1 MLKIYNSLTNKVELF
16 RPIHSRKIN
25 MYVCGPTVYDHI
37 HIGNARRMI
46 FFDTV
51 KKDLKSIG
59 FDVKYVTNITDV
71 DDKIIE
77 KAIKKQVT
85 EKEISEKYTASF
97 LEMVKALNADSINLT
112 PKATDYI
119 TQMIHY
125 IQDLVDQGYAYVIDS
140 GVYFRVHKIPTY
152 GQLSKQNIETLRQNT
167 RKELDDQ
174 KENPEDFAL
183 WKTTTEGI
191 TYDSPWQKGRPGWH
205 TECAVMNLEIFN
217 QEIDIH
223 GGGFDLKFPHH
234 ENEIAQ
240 TCAHQNHELA
250 KYWMHVGRL
259 DLEQTKMSKSLGNA
273 LYVKDL
279 IKKVDPNAFRLL
291 IISHHYRQPINYSEE
306 LMEQYVKIYERIN
319 RTMKKT
325 AFNLQLNGI
334 IENGIHTEYYQE
346 FTNLMENDF
355 STPNVLT
362 LIENIL
368 KKMNSESNLEQT
380 AQLKNTVEDILSI
393 LGIEID
399 TQKVSDE
406 IIQTYLEWQE
416 ARETRDFK
424 KADELRK
431 ILVEQGLI

>member
-37 HIGNARRMI
+37 HIGNARPVI

-51 KKDLKSIG
+51 KKYLKSIG

-174 KENPEDFAL
+174 KESPEDFAL

>member
-37 HIGNARRMI
+37 HIGNARPVI

-51 KKDLKSIG
+51 KKYLKSIG